1 MAGVSDIDGSG
12 MEPAREAWASEP
24 EALFD
29 ALGSGPGGIDPAEAG
44 ARLARF
50 GPNELPAE
58 QAGGALTIAARQF
71 RSPLVY
77 ILFAAGVVTVLLAE
91 YLDAAVIAVVLAMNA
106 LVGFLQEFRAERS
119 MAALRRL
126 AGTRARVLRGDR
138 ELEVDAQAI
147 VPGDVVVVEA
157 GSRIPADCRLIS
169 GAGLEVDE
177 SHLTGESETVAKL
190 AGALPAQTPMA
201 DRSNMLYSGAAVT
214 LGRGA
219 GLVVG
224 TGTETELGKIST
236 SLGEIGL
243 VETPLQARIARLART
258 IGFAVLGIGVLGF
271 GFGAIAGEDLGELF
285 LAIVA
290 LAVSAIPEAL
300 AIVLTVALAIS
311 VRRMARRRTVVRRLP
326 AVETLGSCTVI
337 ASDKTGTLTQNRMTV
352 ERVSAGGTSFEVTGT
367 GYGAAGGFWRDGE
380 PADHSPGTPL
390 ARALLAATLCNDAS
404 IALGEAG
411 EGEEEFSVRGDPT
424 EVALLVAAAK
434 AGLFGDEVE
443 ERLPRRGEIPFDPR
457 ERFAA
462 TFHRDGE
469 RELIVVKGAPERV
482 LEMCGDAAGARFD
495 RAASLREAERMAG
508 EGLRVLAVATRS
520 VEDAAPDSLDAHLR
534 DLTLLGLIGMLDPP
548 REAAVGA
555 VRACREAGIR
565 VIMITGDHA
574 VTAAAIAAQLRIA
587 GDGAEVLAGEAVDR
601 MGEDEL
607 REAVGRVSVYA
618 RISPR
623 GKLRIVE
630 ALRAGGEVVAV
641 TGDGVNDAPALK
653 AADIG
658 AAMGRSGTDVAKEAA
673 DMVVT
678 DDDFATIFAAV
689 EEGRVAFANVRNTTF
704 FLISSGAAE
713 VIAVL
718 VSLLF
723 RLPLPFLPVQLL
735 WLNLVTNG
743 AQDVALAFEPGEAD
757 VRRQSPRPR
766 AEGVISSLLWERTVL
781 VGVVMATGTLAL
793 FLAERASGSSLE
805 EARTIALTTMVVFQ
819 VVHVG
824 NCRSELHSL
833 FAKSPFANPLLFVGT
848 AVAMALHVGALYFPP
863 TQAALHLEP
872 LDLATWGEIVA
883 VGLSVAVA
891 VELHKRLRPG
901 PGAPRRAARGARAP
915 QGAD

>member
-1 MAGVSDIDGSG
+1 MAGLSDIDGTG
-12 MEPAREAWASEP
+12 VEAGRGPWAV
-24 EALFD
+24 EAEELFE

-58 QAGGALTIAARQF
+58 QAGAALTIAVRQF

-91 YLDAAVIAVVLAMNA
+91 YLDAAVIAVVLVMNA

-169 GAGLEVDE
+169 GAGLEADE

-190 AGALPAQTPMA
+190 AGALPAETPMA
-201 DRSNMLYSGAAVT
+201 DRANMLYSGSAVT

-219 GLVVG
+219 GLVVA
-224 TGTETELGKIST
+224 TGTDTELGKIST

-258 IGFAVLGIGVLGF
+258 IGFAVLGIGLLGF

-352 ERVSAGGTSFEVTGT
+352 KRVSAGGASFEVTGT
-367 GYGAAGGFWRDGE
+367 GYGTDGGFRRDGE
-380 PADHSPGTPL
+380 PADPAPGTPL
-390 ARALLAATLCNDAS
+390 GRTLLAATLCNDAS
-404 IALGEAG
+404 IALGEAA
-411 EGEEEFSVRGDPT
+411 EEFSVRGDPT

-434 AGLFGDEVE
+434 GGLFGDEVE

-482 LEMCGDAAGARFD
+482 LEMCGDAAGAPFD
-495 RAASLREAERMAG
+495 PAASLREAERMAG
-508 EGLRVLAVATRS
+508 EGLRVLAVAARGAA
-520 VEDAAPDSLDAHLR
+520 DASPDSLDAHLR

-574 VTAAAIAAQLRIA
+574 VTAAAIAAQLGIA
-587 GDGAEVLAGEAVDR
+587 GAGPEVLTGETLDR
-601 MGEDEL
+601 MGEEEL

-630 ALRAGGEVVAV
+630 ALRARGEVVAV

-718 VSLLF
+718 ASLLF

-743 AQDVALAFEPGEAD
+743 AQDVALAFEPGEED

-781 VGVVMATGTLAL
+781 VGVVMAAGTLSL
-793 FLAERASGSSLE
+793 FLAERASGAPLE
-805 EARTIALTTMVVFQ
+805 EARTIALTAMVVFQ
-819 VVHVG
+819 VIHVG
-824 NCRSELHSL
+824 NCRSEMHSL
-833 FAKSPFANPLLFVGT
+833 FAKSPFANPVLFVGT

-891 VELHKRLRPG
+891 VELHKRFRPG
-901 PGAPRRAARGARAP
+901 RGAPRRARRPDAARR
-915 QGAD
+915 